1 MKLLIRL
8 LSERGHLS
16 MMRALSA
23 MAVSTACIIGLYAIA
38 HNKDLVGSAALC
50 SAFLG
55 AGIAGKVLQKKD
67 EQ

>member
-1 MKLLIRL
+1 MKLILRL

-23 MAVSTACIIGLYAIA
+23 LSVITGCIIGLYSIVYS
-38 HNKDLVGSAALC
+38 KDLIGAAALV

-55 AGIAGKVLQKKD
+55 AGIAGKVMQKRS
-67 EQ
+67 E